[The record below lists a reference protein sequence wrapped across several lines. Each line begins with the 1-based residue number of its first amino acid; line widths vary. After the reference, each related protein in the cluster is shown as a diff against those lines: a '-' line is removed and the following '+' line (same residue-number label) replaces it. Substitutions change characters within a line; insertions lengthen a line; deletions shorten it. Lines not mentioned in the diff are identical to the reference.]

1 MDFFPETPINEHQ
14 AQAIARGLYTV
25 ASVDGVHERE
35 AALIA
40 NFYGSALEDDARPVT
55 SLAELAR
62 LGPLSPADLA
72 AALSAAELRELFMKA
87 ALLLAYVDGKVTAE
101 ERAQL
106 TSYAAALGITPERQA
121 KLEDAVRDHLMQP
134 LATLANT
141 EAVQRVA
148 KSLGR

>member
-1 MDFFPETPINEHQ
+1 MDFFPEIPINEHQ

-40 NFYGSALEDDARPVT
+40 NFYGSVLQEDSRPVT

-62 LGPLSPADLA
+62 LGTLAPADLA
-72 AALSAAELRELFMKA
+72 AALPNSELRELFVKA

-106 TSYAAALGITPERQA
+106 GSYAAALGVTSERQA
-121 KLEDAVRDHLMQP
+121 KLEDAVRDQLMLP

-141 EAVQRVA
+141 EAVQKVA
-148 KSLGR
+148 KTLGR